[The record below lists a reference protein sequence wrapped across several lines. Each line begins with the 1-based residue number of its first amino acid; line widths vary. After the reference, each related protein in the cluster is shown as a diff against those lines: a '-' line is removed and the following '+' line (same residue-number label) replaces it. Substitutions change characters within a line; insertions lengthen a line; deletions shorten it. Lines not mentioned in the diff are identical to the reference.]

1 MSEVVVIGAGGHG
14 KVVISTL
21 QAAGHTVVAVYDDDA
36 ARWGS
41 EILGRPVRGPVAT
54 AGEAGVACGV
64 LAIGC
69 NATRKKIAGLV
80 NLRWLTV
87 VHPVAWVAPDVPL
100 GEGTVVFAGAIIQP
114 GSVVGRHVIISTGAT
129 IDHDCVIGDC
139 AHLAPGVH
147 LAGTVRVGEGAFLG
161 IGCTAIPARK
171 IGAWTTVGA
180 GAVVVR
186 DLGEDVVAYG
196 VPARPRRPS
205 DSRPAGVPPEPS
217 TAPHF

>member
-1 MSEVVVIGAGGHG
+1 MSEVVVIGGGGHG

-21 QAAGHTVVAVYDDDA
+21 HAAGHTVVSVYDDDA

-41 EILGRPVRGPVAT
+41 EILGRPVSGPVA
-54 AGEAGVACGV
+54 AAAEAGVGSGV
-64 LAIGC
+64 LAIGS
-69 NATRKKIAGLV
+69 NATRKRIAGLV

-87 VHPVAWVAPDVPL
+87 VHPTAWIAPDVQL
-100 GEGTVVFAGAIIQP
+100 GEGTVVFAGAIIQT
-114 GSVVGRHVIISTGAT
+114 GSVVGRHVIISNGAT

-139 AHLAPGVH
+139 SHLAPGVH
-147 LAGTVRVGEGAFLG
+147 LAGSVRVGEGAFLG
-161 IGCTAIPARK
+161 IGCTVIPERK

-186 DLGEDVVAYG
+186 DLGDDVVAYG

-205 DSRPAGVPPEPS
+205 DSRPASAPPEPR
-217 TAPHF
+217 TATHS